1 MTGESLELM
10 KEQIMS
16 RNDEEYTMINKNIKN
31 KCSQVK
37 DEWINEKYTQVK
49 TSEHWHNRYEVGMI
63 KQVGTENTLFGI
75 NYNKKRTGTTD
86 GMNTL
91 ESASMKT

>member
-1 MTGESLELM
+1 MTGKSFELM

-31 KCSQVK
+31 KCSQAK

-49 TSEHWHNRYEVGMI
+49 TSEH
-63 KQVGTENTLFGI
+63 
-75 NYNKKRTGTTD
+75 
-86 GMNTL
+86 
-91 ESASMKT
+91 